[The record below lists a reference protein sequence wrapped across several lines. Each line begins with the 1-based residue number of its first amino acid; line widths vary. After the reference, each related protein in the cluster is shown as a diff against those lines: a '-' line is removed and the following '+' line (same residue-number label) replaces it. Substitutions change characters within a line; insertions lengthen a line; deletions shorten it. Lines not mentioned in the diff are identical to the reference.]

1 MLTYDFRLPP
11 GPRTVEHAILAEQLG
26 YRAVWCPEVPAFG
39 HDIWVT
45 LARIAEKTTR
55 LKFGPA
61 VLVPSYRHPM
71 AQASAIATLEHIA
84 PGRLMVGFGTG
95 FTGRAGMGQKA
106 LSIASM
112 RAHITQVQALLRGD
126 VVEIGGGL
134 ARILASDGWLPDR
147 PIRVPI
153 YMAGQ
158 GPKARALAKEITDG
172 LIALGGPAEGFE
184 TCLVSANGTVLGPGE
199 EVTSPRAAEAVRP
212 LIAIGYHRRYMFDP
226 DSLNELPNGEAWRAS
241 VEGVEASV
249 RHLSVHRGHNL
260 DVSNGHDSLVD
271 VAGAKQVTFT
281 GTREELRERLARLEA
296 GGATGVIFGT
306 TGYDVERE
314 MRAYAEVAGLS
325 GQNRSA

>member
-11 GPRTVEHAILAEQLG
+11 GPRTAEYALLAEELG
-26 YRAVWCPEVPAFG
+26 FRAVWCPEVPAFG

-55 LKFGPA
+55 IKFGPA
-61 VLVPSYRHPM
+61 VLIPSYRHPM
-71 AQASAIATLEHIA
+71 AQASAIASVEQIA

-95 FTGRAGMGQKA
+95 FTGRAGMGKKA

-112 RAHITQVQALLRGD
+112 RTHITQVQALLRGD
-126 VVEIGGGL
+126 VVDIDGGL
-134 ARILASDGWLPDR
+134 AQILASDGWLPDR
-147 PIRVPI
+147 PINVPI

-172 LIALGGPAEGFE
+172 LISLGGPAEGFE
-184 TCLVSANGTVLGPGE
+184 TCLVSTNGTVLDDGE
-199 EVTSPRAAEAVRP
+199 DVTSTRAATALKP

-226 DSLNELPNGEAWRAS
+226 DSLKELPNGEAWRVS
-241 VEGVEASV
+241 VERVEESV

-260 DVSNGHDSLVD
+260 DVSNGHDALVD
-271 VAGAKQVTFT
+271 VSNAKQTTFT
-281 GTREELRERLARLEA
+281 GTRAELRERLAKLEA
-296 GGATGVIFGT
+296 AGATGVIFGT

-314 MRAYAEVAGLS
+314 LRAYAEVAGL
-325 GQNRSA
+325 R